1 MKELNVKD
9 EVIKLIEDNA
19 GYLLVAKG
27 NETLRAPKQKAKIKK
42 EKKEEKK
49 EKEELDYVKIKGGGN
64 LVAKLCPT
72 LMIPWTIAHQAG
84 MSMGFLRLEW
94 VAISFFRG
102 SSQSRY

>member
-27 NETLRAPKQKAKIKK
+27 NETLKAPKQKAKIKK
-42 EKKEEKK
+42 EKKK

-72 LMIPWTIAHQAG
+72 LMIPWTIAHHAG
-84 MSMGFLRLEW
+84 MSMGCLRLEW